1 MQEMIIEIM
10 NQAGYIGVC
19 LLIAL
24 ENIFPP
30 IPSEIILSF
39 GGFMTTY
46 TNMNVAGVVAFAT
59 LGSILGAIALYGIG
73 CLLTPERLEEL
84 LDRKL
89 FKILG
94 FKKGDIAKTAK
105 WFEEHGKKA
114 ILFGRCIPIIR
125 SLISIPAGMAKINFF
140 LFLLYTAIGSTA
152 WNILLVSLGAFMGN
166 SWEKVLYY
174 FDMYSSIT
182 VFVLGGICI
191 VVCLIFLKKTILQ
204 REN

>member
-46 TNMNVAGVVAFAT
+46 TNMNVAGVVVFAT
-59 LGSILGAIALYGIG
+59 MGSVLGAIVLYAIG
-73 CLLTPERLEEL
+73 CLLTPERLEGL
-84 LDRKL
+84 FNRKL
-89 FKILG
+89 FRVLG
-94 FKKGDIAKTAK
+94 FKKGDITKTVK
-105 WFEEHGKKA
+105 WFEKRGKKA
-114 ILFGRCIPIIR
+114 ILFGRCVPIIR

-140 LFLLYTAIGSTA
+140 LFLLYTAIGSTV

-166 SWEKVLYY
+166 SWEKVFYY

-182 VFVLGGICI
+182 VFVLGGICM
-191 VVCLIFLKKTILQ
+191 VMCLIFVKKRVLQ
-204 REN
+204 RES